1 MASNFDDQVKE
12 FDSLLKKSE
21 LINSHMGPDMQ
32 ELAVLAQSNF
42 PTKIE
47 YADEMF
53 VAPNAEILANADKNL
68 LQIYSLLQGDP
79 SMGFLKNSVDAIYRK
94 LKNSLQNEKDLIQ
107 SCQNKFTDLSI
118 CINKVQTAWRFK
130 EENNQDFNNLKNEI
144 VDIMD
149 TYRKFLLKESES
161 KIKAE
166 ELKNKLGMIDAT
178 YQEEIERIS
187 KEVSRALE
195 LQKDTRNEFETIN
208 TSLLQKM
215 KGIDDEI
222 AILLKETKEEEDKI
236 SELKARHDALNTDFI
251 QKCDKINELDKAII
265 EANNQISSNNEL
277 IKELEKQSQVLKL
290 KIQQGEEFLQELN
303 RSIKNQTNEKEAFK
317 EKQADQH
324 HEQVN
329 IEKETIH
336 FSNLK
341 ENFESQILGLNTE
354 IAEAEKK
361 HVIIKEALSRDQKAK
376 MALLSEIKNSKDML
390 LSLQA
395 ERDQLTIKNQYA
407 RDHLKILED
416 QFQEESEQIAE
427 DRGNKEDMLNVV
439 KKQQEKIHQVHDML
453 YTLDREVKTLENK
466 VAGSKNI
473 VKKLNEQAENLK
485 EQQEKYS
492 QETSNAHA
500 KFYQIIEDIKVK
512 NYIIADLQENNKNLS
527 KKLKQQK
534 SLYEAVRNDR
544 NVYQKSLLDMK
555 ENMDNVAK
563 EYQSLSHQVNQIKE
577 DIKFKESE
585 ITNATGI
592 HLNIRSEN
600 ENAKQKKAVLKTKI
614 KIQEEQIKANEEE
627 LIKLKGL
634 ISEAHIEKKRK
645 LNIHDTIINERD
657 MLSLQYFKKNTELQK
672 LIEKIKSLKNFL
684 DLDEK
689 HFAKM
694 NTEMNDNLK
703 TLQALTK
710 RYNQLKELYRN
721 SFPLKQEIIILQKEL
736 LYTQAKNAAFED
748 KLKQP
753 LNIHPWKKLETTDP
767 EKFDAL
773 MQINYLQKLLIE
785 KSCEL
790 DELETLIKEKESEFT
805 QVKLIAVRAAGKDSI
820 LTPDEFKLRIK
831 EKMYSVNQMQLEL
844 KEAREKI
851 TRLNIEIDIYK
862 AKIDDHEKAYY
873 KMRKQEDRLNADP
886 AF

>member
-12 FDSLLKKSE
+12 FDSLQKKAE
-21 LINSHMGPDMQ
+21 LVNSHIGPDMQ
-32 ELAVLAQSNF
+32 ELAVLALSNF
-42 PTKIE
+42 PTKVE

-53 VAPNAEILANADKNL
+53 VAPSSEILSNADKNL
-68 LQIYSLLQGDP
+68 LQIYSLLQSDP
-79 SMGFLKNSVDAIYRK
+79 SMGFLKSSVDAIYRK

-107 SCQNKFTDLSI
+107 SCQNRFTDLSI
-118 CINKVQTAWRFK
+118 CVNKVQTAWRFK
-130 EENNQDFNNLKNEI
+130 EENSQDFSTLKNEI
-144 VDIMD
+144 TEIME
-149 TYRKFLLKESES
+149 TYRKFMAKESES
-161 KIKAE
+161 KLKAE

-195 LQKDTRNEFETIN
+195 SQREARNEFESVN

-222 AILLKETKEEEDKI
+222 AVLMKETKVDEDKI
-236 SELKARHDALNTDFI
+236 AELKSRYDALNIDFI
-251 QKCDKINELDKAII
+251 QKCDKINELDRAIN
-265 EANNQISSNNEL
+265 ESNNQIFSNNEL
-277 IKELEKQSQVLKL
+277 IKELERQTQALKQ

-303 RSIKNQTNEKEAFK
+303 RSIKSQTNEKETFK
-317 EKQADQH
+317 EKQAEQH
-324 HEQVN
+324 HEQMN

-336 FSNLK
+336 FYNLK

-354 IAEAEKK
+354 ITEAEKK
-361 HVIIKEALSRDQKAK
+361 HAVIKQALNRDQKAK
-376 MALLSEIKNSKDML
+376 MVLLSEIKSSKDVL
-390 LSLQA
+390 LELQS

-407 RDHLKILED
+407 RDHLKIMED
-416 QFQEESEQIAE
+416 QLLHENEHIAE
-427 DRGNKEDMLNVV
+427 DRENKEEMLNVV

-473 VKKLNEQAENLK
+473 VKKLNEQAESLK

-500 KFYQIIEDIKVK
+500 KFYQVIEDIKVK

-555 ENMDNVAK
+555 DNMDTVAK

-600 ENAKQKKAVLKTKI
+600 ENAKQKKVVLKTKI

-645 LNIHDTIINERD
+645 LNIHETIINERD
-657 MLSLQYFKKNTELQK
+657 MLGLQFFKKNSELQK
-672 LIEKIKSLKNFL
+672 ILEKITSLKNFL

-694 NTEMNDNLK
+694 SQDMNENLK
-703 TLQALTK
+703 TLNALTK
-710 RYNQLKELYRN
+710 RYK
-721 SFPLKQEIIILQKEL
+721 EIIILQKEL
-736 LYTQAKNAAFED
+736 LYTQSKNAAFED
-748 KLKQP
+748 KLRQP

-767 EKFDAL
+767 DKFDAL

-790 DELETLIKEKESEFT
+790 DELETLIREKESEFT

-820 LTPDEFKLRIK
+820 LTPDELKMRIK
-831 EKMYSVNQMQLEL
+831 EKLYSANQMQMEL
-844 KEAREKI
+844 KEAQDKI

-862 AKIDDHEKAYY
+862 SKIDDHEKAYF
-873 KMRKQEDRLNADP
+873 KMRKREERRTAEP